1 MSGSSNKEIAKSFLE
16 MAASGRVKEA
26 YDKYVA
32 LSFIHH
38 NQYFKGDRKSLM
50 IAMEENHKKN
60 PNKVFEIKQVLEDGN
75 RVATYSKVIMGQDDL
90 EVAVVHIF
98 KFENGLITELWDLGQ
113 PISKD
118 SPNEN
123 GIF

>member
-1 MSGSSNKEIAKSFLE
+1 MSGLSNKEKAKSFLNL
-16 MAASGRVKEA
+16 AASGKVREA

-32 LSFIHH
+32 LPFIHH

-75 RVATYSKVIMGQDDL
+75 RVATYSKVIMGPDDL